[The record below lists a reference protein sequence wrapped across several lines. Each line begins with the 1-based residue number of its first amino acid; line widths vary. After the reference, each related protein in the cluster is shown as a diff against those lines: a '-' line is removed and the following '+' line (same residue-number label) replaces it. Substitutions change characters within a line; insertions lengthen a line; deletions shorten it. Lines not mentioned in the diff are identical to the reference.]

1 MFSIFDI
8 IIIVLA
14 SVSWLLAYSGMD
26 DESKERLKTKETLV
40 FLAAFVLCFTISMY
54 WLRFSYFKS
63 VYAYWICVIGIGI
76 FGPLG
81 LSIIGGIIGGV
92 VIPLLKVEDK
102 VQAKSLPIAIMSL
115 IFSCIL
121 LGISIYKFPHMMAQ
135 TEIEYQDKQLARA
148 RKHEQ
153 ENKIY
158 REWATTEVNNHI
170 RMVANLLPSIYSEQS
185 YKYKFKKIYECKE
198 NLQSAYYLSQDSIT
212 KRQLKQAEVYL
223 LNGTTDFY
231 TQIYNWAEE
240 DSTISVNKFALE
252 LRIEDSIYDTG
263 DILEIKTDNSE
274 VSKTRLLQYM
284 DDINPYLDSVNY
296 CLSLISI
303 NN

>member
-26 DESKERLKTKETLV
+26 DKSKERLKTKETLV

-76 FGPLG
+76 FGPLC
-81 LSIIGGIIGGV
+81 LSFIGGFIGGV

-102 VQAKSLPIAIMSL
+102 VQEKSLPIAIMSL

-135 TEIEYQDKQLARA
+135 TEIEYQEKQLEKAKECEQREEA
-148 RKHEQ
+148 RK
-153 ENKIY
+153 K
-158 REWATTEVNNHI
+158 WDATYVNNHLNSVKEI
-170 RMVANLLPSIYSEQS
+170 LPTIYTEQS
-185 YKYKFKKIYECKE
+185 YKYKFKKIYECKD
-198 NLQSAYYLSQDSIT
+198 NLQSAYFFSHDSIA
-212 KRQLKQAEVYL
+212 KQLLKQAEVYIV
-223 LNGTTDFY
+223 NGTTDFY
-231 TQIYNWAEE
+231 TKIYNWANA
-240 DSTISVNKFALE
+240 DSAITVNKYELE
-252 LRIEDSIYDTG
+252 LRIRHSILDDG
-263 DILEIKTDNSE
+263 EIINIKTDNSAD
-274 VSKTRLLQYM
+274 SKTKLLQYL
-284 DDINPYLDSVNY
+284 DDINLYLDSVDY
-296 CLSLISI
+296 CVSQISM

>member
-8 IIIVLA
+8 IINVLA

-26 DESKERLKTKETLV
+26 DKSKERLKTKETLV

-54 WLRFSYFKS
+54 WLRFRYFES

-135 TEIEYQDKQLARA
+135 TEIEYQDKQLEKAKER
-148 RKHEQ
+148 EQ
-153 ENKIY
+153 
-158 REWATTEVNNHI
+158 REKWNATYVNNYLNSVKEI
-170 RMVANLLPSIYSEQS
+170 LPTIYTEQS

-198 NLQSAYYLSQDSIT
+198 NLQLAYYLSQDSIT

-231 TQIYNWAEE
+231 NQIYNWAEE

-296 CLSLISI
+296 CLSQISMS
-303 NN
+303 N

>member
-1 MFSIFDI
+1 MFSTFDI

-40 FLAAFVLCFTISMY
+40 FLSAFVLCFTISMY
-54 WLRFSYFKS
+54 WLRFRYFES

-76 FGPLG
+76 CGPLG

-148 RKHEQ
+148 KKHEQ

-158 REWATTEVNNHI
+158 REWATTEVNSHI
-170 RMVANLLPSIYSEQS
+170 RTVTNLLPSIYSEQS
-185 YKYKFKKIYECKE
+185 YKYKFAKINECKD
-198 NLQSAYYLSQDSIT
+198 NLQSAYYLSYDSMT
-212 KRQLKQAEVYL
+212 KQQLKQAEIYL
-223 LNGTTDFY
+223 NSGVSVFY
-231 TQIYNWAEE
+231 KKIYNWAKS
-240 DSTISVNKFALE
+240 DPTIRVSMFELE
-252 LRIEDSIYDTG
+252 LRIEDSIFDNG
-263 DILEIKTDNSE
+263 DILDIKTDNSVE
-274 VSKTRLLQYM
+274 AKTKLLRYM
-284 DDINPYLDSVNY
+284 DDINPYVDSVNY
-296 CLSLISI
+296 CISQISI
-303 NN
+303 DK